1 MKLSREEYQVL
12 FENVPAFI
20 AVVDQ
25 NYIIVQANQ
34 NFKNT
39 FGGEVGIPCYQAY
52 KGLEEKCPVCLV
64 EKTFGERKPQVNEEW
79 GRTKEGGAIPYLV
92 YTAPIFGKK
101 GKIPYVIEMSVD
113 LREKKRLE
121 EELRASQEF
130 LNNLIENSIDGIIA
144 INASGKVIVF
154 NRSAEQILGYQ
165 ASEVLGSQKLEKFF
179 PRSFSK
185 KISEALA
192 GKEEE
197 SLLQWVPQETHLR
210 SRGGERIPVR
220 FSGRMLRQENSPVGA
235 VGFFQDQRPLKGLE
249 REKLQAERLAAVGQT
264 LAGLAH
270 GIKNMITGL
279 EGGVFA
285 IKKGEREEDHSCQ
298 QKGLEMIE
306 RNVEKISTLV
316 KDLLSYSKKRVP
328 ELEWIRPNDLLEEVC
343 TLFREKARQSQIQ
356 LALET
361 DPKLGVAFL
370 EPKGIDICLTNLL
383 SNAIDACLADPK
395 KEHHQIFLRTRK
407 HEDESLSFEVAD
419 NGIGMTEE
427 VRKKLFT
434 CFFSTKGAGGTGLG
448 LFVTQKIIQEMGGS
462 ISVET
467 NPGQGSR
474 FCINLPQEEYP
485 TPPDDEVTSPQSYQL
500 GA

>member
-1 MKLSREEYQVL
+1 LKLSREEYQVL

-64 EKTFGERKPQVNEEW
+64 EKTFGERRPQVNEEW
-79 GRTKEGGAIPYLV
+79 GRTKEGEAIPYLV

-121 EELRASQEF
+121 GELRASQDF

-165 ASEVLGSQKLEKFF
+165 ASEALGSQKLEKFF
-179 PRSFSK
+179 PRNFSK
-185 KISEALA
+185 KISEALE
-192 GKEEE
+192 GKEEK
-197 SLLQWVPQETHLR
+197 SLLQWVAQETYLR
-210 SRGGERIPVR
+210 SRRGERIPVR

-235 VGFFQDQRPLKGLE
+235 VGFFQDLRTLKGLE
-249 REKLQAERLAAVGQT
+249 RGKLQAERLAAVGQT

-285 IKKGEREEDHSCQ
+285 IKKGEKEQDHSFQ

-316 KDLLSYSKKRVP
+316 KDLLSYSKERVP
-328 ELEWIRPNDLLEEVC
+328 DLRWIRPNALGEEIC
-343 TLFREKARQSQIQ
+343 TLFREKAQQGQVQ
-356 LALET
+356 LILDF
-361 DPKLGVAFL
+361 DPHMGLAYL
-370 EPKGIDICLTNLL
+370 DPKGIDTCLTNLL
-383 SNAIDACLADPK
+383 SNAIDACLLDK
-395 KEHHQIFLRTRK
+395 GKSHHHVTVRTRRN
-407 HEDESLSFEVAD
+407 EDQSITFEVED
-419 NGIGMTEE
+419 NGIGMSNE
-427 VRKKLFT
+427 VKRKLFT
-434 CFFSTKGAGGTGLG
+434 SFFSTKGASGTGLG
-448 LFVTQKIIQEMGGS
+448 LFVTQKIIHELGGH

-467 NPGQGSR
+467 KPGQGSR

-485 TPPDDEVTSPQSYQL
+485 PPPEDESTSSQSY
-500 GA
+500 

>member
-1 MKLSREEYQVL
+1 LKLSREEYQVL

-64 EKTFGERKPQVNEEW
+64 EKTFGERRPQVNEEW
-79 GRTKEGGAIPYLV
+79 GRTKEGEAIPYLV

-101 GKIPYVIEMSVD
+101 GRIPYVIEMSVD

-121 EELRASQEF
+121 GELRASQDF

-165 ASEVLGSQKLEKFF
+165 ASEALGSQKLEKFF
-179 PRSFSK
+179 PRNFSK
-185 KISEALA
+185 KISEALE
-192 GKEEE
+192 GKEEK
-197 SLLQWVPQETHLR
+197 SLPQWVAQETYLR
-210 SRGGERIPVR
+210 SRKGERIPVR

-235 VGFFQDQRPLKGLE
+235 VGFFQDLRPLKGLE

-285 IKKGEREEDHSCQ
+285 IKKGEKEQEHSLQ

-306 RNVEKISTLV
+306 RNVEKISTLL
-316 KDLLSYSKKRVP
+316 KDFLSYSKERVP
-328 ELEWIRPNDLLEEVC
+328 ELQWIRPNDLLEEVC
-343 TLFREKARQSQIQ
+343 TLFQEKARQSQIQ

-361 DPKLGVAFL
+361 DSKLGVAFL
-370 EPKGIDICLTNLL
+370 DPKGIDVCLTNLL
-383 SNAIDACLADPK
+383 SNALDACLADPE
-395 KEHHQIFLRTRK
+395 KEYHQIIVRTRRY
-407 HEDESLSFEVAD
+407 EDESLSFEVAD

-467 NPGQGSR
+467 EPKRGSLFR
-474 FCINLPQEEYP
+474 INIPQEEC
-485 TPPDDEVTSPQSYQL
+485 PPPPEGESTSSQSY
-500 GA
+500 